1 LNRITVMKSLNFFST
16 FTIAATI
23 IIASSTAALSKTCYK
38 ISDPDGWVNLRDR
51 ESDKVITS
59 IDTTQHVF
67 VDGFDGESAILASPH
82 SQFFIHRSRL
92 KSVQSRKCFRFTSIE
107 ADGYL
112 NLRESPQ
119 GKIISRIM
127 NGTALLMLSE
137 IEGSWVRVLTP
148 DGRVGYVY
156 SVALEIYT

>member
-1 LNRITVMKSLNFFST
+1 MTAMKSLNFFST
-16 FTIAATI
+16 FAIAATI
-23 IIASSTAALSKTCYK
+23 TIASSTAALSKTCYK

-51 ESDKVITS
+51 ESNQIITS
-59 IDTTQHVF
+59 IDTTQYVS

-82 SQFFIHRSRL
+82 
-92 KSVQSRKCFRFTSIE
+92 
-107 ADGYL
+107 GYL
-112 NLRESPQ
+112 NLRESPK
-119 GKIISRIM
+119 GKIIGRIT

-137 IEGSWVRVLTP
+137 IESSWVRVLTP

>member
-1 LNRITVMKSLNFFST
+1 MKSLNFFST

-23 IIASSTAALSKTCYK
+23 IIASPTAALSRTCYK
-38 ISDPDGWVNLRDR
+38 ISDPDGWANVRDR
-51 ESDKVITS
+51 GSDKVITS
-59 IDTTQHVF
+59 IDTTQNVY
-67 VDGFDGESAILASPH
+67 VDEFDGESAILASPH
-82 SQFFIHRSRL
+82 NQFSIHRSRL
-92 KSVQSRKCFRFTSIE
+92 KPVQSGRCFRFTSIE

-137 IEGSWVRVLTP
+137 TEGSWVRVLTP

-156 SVALEIYT
+156 SMALEIYTYRD